1 MVATEQL
8 LASQVSN
15 EGIGEP
21 PVLTGRDEEIQTRS
35 VVAKTTERKGKTK
48 AGWPRKRRLVSYSSQ
63 GSKNQVETSS
73 RKFSKKMSVS
83 KIEAVMS
90 DNITE
95 GPQKEGDDAKDIK
108 SGA

>member
-48 AGWPRKRRLVSYSSQ
+48 AGWPRKRRVSYSSQ

-73 RKFSKKMSVS
+73 RKFSKKMLVS
-83 KIEAVMS
+83 KIEAVMF